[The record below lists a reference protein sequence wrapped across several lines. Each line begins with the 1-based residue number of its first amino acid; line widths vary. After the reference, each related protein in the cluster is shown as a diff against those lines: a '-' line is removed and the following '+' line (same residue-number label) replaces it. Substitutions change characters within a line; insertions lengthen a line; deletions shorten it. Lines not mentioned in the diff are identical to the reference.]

1 MKGLVLRMDKLSDLV
16 KHPNVTIIDVL
27 IDINSSLKRIAKTLE
42 TMERRS

>member
-1 MKGLVLRMDKLSDLV
+1 MKVWGINMDRLSDIV

-27 IDINSSLKRIAKTLE
+27 IDINASLKRIAKTLE